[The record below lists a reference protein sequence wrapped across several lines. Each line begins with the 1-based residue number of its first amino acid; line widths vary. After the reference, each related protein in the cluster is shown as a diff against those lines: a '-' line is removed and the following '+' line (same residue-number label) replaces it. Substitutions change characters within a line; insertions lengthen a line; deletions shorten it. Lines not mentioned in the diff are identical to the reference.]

1 MNILRRRTFVGGLIL
16 AAASMRARAQ
26 QARRLPIVGFIVPG
40 TEQSHGKWVAAFTAH
55 LSELGWV
62 DGRTVV
68 LAYRWAE
75 GHPERYDEF
84 AAELARLKADVILT
98 TVPPAA
104 VAIRQAAPTTPI
116 VMPVLSTGS
125 PFIAS
130 LSHPGG
136 MVTGLS
142 QMGPE
147 LGGKRFELLAR
158 VVPQL
163 RHVAVLA
170 VETDSKRI
178 PETAEVT
185 AAAQK
190 AGVEIVPVV
199 VRQSDD
205 IVPALALVKD
215 RVEALYLVVD
225 PLLSVNQVA
234 INSWAREARL
244 PTLSGI
250 RDYVASGGLMSYGVS
265 FEESFRRCADYV
277 DKILHGAKPADMP
290 VEQPTKFDLVI
301 NLKTA
306 KAIGLTIPE
315 SVLAT
320 ADEVIE

>member
-1 MNILRRRTFVGGLIL
+1 MKRREFIAAFGASLAGL
-16 AAASMRARAQ
+16 AGARAQ
-26 QARRLPIVGFIVPG
+26 QPGKLPIVGFIVPG
-40 TEQSHGKWVAAFTAH
+40 TVQSHGKWVAAFTAH
-55 LSELGWV
+55 LAELGWV
-62 DGRTVV
+62 DGRTVT

-75 GHPERYDEF
+75 GHPERYAEF
-84 AAELARLKADVILT
+84 AAELARLKADVMLT
-98 TVPPAA
+98 TVPPAT
-104 VAIRQAAPTTPI
+104 VEIQRAAPTTPV

-130 LSHPGG
+130 LAHPGG

-142 QMGPE
+142 QLGPE
-147 LGGKRFELLAR
+147 LGGKRFELLAK

-170 VETDSKRI
+170 VETDMKRI

-190 AGVEIVPVV
+190 AGVEVVPLV
-199 VRQSDD
+199 VRQAGD
-205 IVPALALVKD
+205 IIPALASVKG
-215 RVEALYLVVD
+215 RVEGLYLIID

-234 INSWAREARL
+234 INNWARDAGL
-244 PTLSGI
+244 PTLAAV
-250 RDYVASGGLMSYGVS
+250 RDYAASGGLMSYGVS

-277 DKILHGAKPADMP
+277 DKILRGAKPADMP
-290 VEQPTKFDLVI
+290 VEQPTKFELVI

-306 KAIGLTIPE
+306 KALGLTIPE
-315 SVLAT
+315 TVLAT